1 MSYIGEVVISE
12 TTKHLS
18 VQTSIQE
25 FVVWLGCLFYM
36 GCYQG
41 ITDRRLWWSVEQV
54 DMKKGAPFC
63 LGPYMSRF
71 HWEAIN
77 GALRYTNKIPPAY
90 VDRFHE
96 VRQMQDNFNTYYAEQ
111 YCPGWWNCLDE
122 SMSVWQNNFC
132 PGFMCVPRKP
142 HPFGNEYHS
151 ICDGDLNGAGG
162 GNPIM
167 WHAEIQEGKDQPA
180 EFGAKKYDEKGKTV
194 GLMCRILEPI

>member
-1 MSYIGEVVISE
+1 
-12 TTKHLS
+12 
-18 VQTSIQE
+18 
-25 FVVWLGCLFYM
+25 
-36 GCYQG
+36 
-41 ITDRRLWWSVEQV
+41 
-54 DMKKGAPFC
+54 
-63 LGPYMSRF
+63 
-71 HWEAIN
+71 
-77 GALRYTNKIPPAY
+77 
-90 VDRFHE
+90 
-96 VRQMQDNFNTYYAEQ
+96 MQDNFNTYYAEQ